1 MKWHQHQLTTAPVS
15 SPTCSYR
22 TSSPL
27 EKSQPSISRMPARG
41 TYKSPKGVWQPVTTP
56 SATSPFL
63 RQLPLVS
70 SGRNHSAASADGA
83 PQGYAHAQIQPAE
96 PTPPSRRGSC
106 LGSHA
111 SERPHTTNTQKK
123 CMDKYTGTSVT
134 GIQLSGSTKRPSSWL
149 ELFRPQE
156 MLFLIL
162 RPMSL
167 LQSKS
172 ERVQMP
178 WRFVGCDTAKCGVRH
193 HFKSREDVSSINA

>member
-1 MKWHQHQLTTAPVS
+1 MKWHQRQLTTAPVS

-56 SATSPFL
+56 SATSSFL
-63 RQLPLVS
+63 QQLPLMS
-70 SGRNHSAASADGA
+70 SGRNYSAASADGA
-83 PQGYAHAQIQPAE
+83 PQEYAHAQIQPAE

-134 GIQLSGSTKRPSSWL
+134 GIQLSCSTKRPSSWL
-149 ELFRPQE
+149 ELFRPRKCFSSSCTQCLCSSQKVNE
-156 MLFLIL
+156 FKCPEGLWTVT
-162 RPMSL
+162 
-167 LQSKS
+167 LQSVEFDIISKA
-172 ERVQMP
+172 EKM
-178 WRFVGCDTAKCGVRH
+178 
-193 HFKSREDVSSINA
+193 